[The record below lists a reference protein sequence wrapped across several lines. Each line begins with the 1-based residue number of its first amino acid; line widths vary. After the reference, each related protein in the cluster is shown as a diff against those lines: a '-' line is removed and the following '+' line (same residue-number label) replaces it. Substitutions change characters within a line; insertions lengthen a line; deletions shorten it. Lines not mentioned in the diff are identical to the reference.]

1 MTEDKDRVT
10 DAKEERQKTLDKLS
24 GDSEARTYPPAP
36 AEEGEKSEE
45 SS

>member
-24 GDSEARTYPPAP
+24 GDSEARTYQP